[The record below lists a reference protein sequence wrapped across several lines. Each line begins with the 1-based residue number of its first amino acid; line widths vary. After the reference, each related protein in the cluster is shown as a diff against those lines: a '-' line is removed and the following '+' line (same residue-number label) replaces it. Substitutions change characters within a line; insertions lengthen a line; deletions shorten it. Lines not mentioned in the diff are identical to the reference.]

1 MCIHKTHHNQK
12 GEEKLETKLVII
24 ECKDKEELWVG
35 EWVFDS
41 LKNRELLLK
50 GDKKWLKE
58 KTPKEVRKILTE
70 NYERRYE

>member
-1 MCIHKTHHNQK
+1 M
-12 GEEKLETKLVII
+12 
-24 ECKDKEELWVG
+24 G

>member
-1 MCIHKTHHNQK
+1 ME
-12 GEEKLETKLVII
+12 GKLVII
-24 ECKDKEELWVG
+24 ECKNKEELWVG

-41 LKNRELLLK
+41 LKNRELLLE
-50 GDKKWLKE
+50 GDKEWLKE